1 MAKSEAIPTRDDRR
15 STRLAVLI
23 DADNASHRT
32 SDALFEEIAKLGEAS
47 LRRIYGDFTTPQ
59 LKGWAQ
65 QLSRHAIVASQSFA
79 YTSGKNASDI
89 ALVIDAMDL
98 LHSGIYDGFCLVSSD
113 SDFTRLAQR
122 LREAGAEVY
131 GFGKKTTPESF
142 VQACRRFFYIENIGN
157 ESSAEAKPPNRPVT
171 EAESLLRK
179 AVAGL
184 GDEEGWVPVKKL
196 DRAVHNISPDF
207 DVRAY
212 GEEHL
217 SELARKTGAFESE
230 KLEGRGY
237 HVRLKPAR
245 RRRTRT
251 TVLAAAIPAAIKP
264 AGGGRP

>member
-1 MAKSEAIPTRDDRR
+1 MSGNGGNGRDERR

-23 DADNASHRT
+23 DADNASYQT
-32 SDALFEEIAKLGEAS
+32 ASALFEEIAKLGEAS
-47 LRRIYGDFTTPQ
+47 LRRIYGDFTNSR
-59 LKGWAQ
+59 LKGWSENLA
-65 QLSRHAIVASQSFA
+65 RHAIVPSQSFA

-131 GFGKKTTPESF
+131 GFGKKNTPESF
-142 VQACRRFFYIENIGN
+142 VQACRRFFYVENLG
-157 ESSAEAKPPNRPVT
+157 SQAPDPAAPPRIRPAT
-171 EAESLLRK
+171 EAEELLLR
-179 AVAGL
+179 AIAGL

-212 GEEHL
+212 GEQYL
-217 SELARKTGAFESE
+217 SELARRTGRFESE
-230 KLEGRGY
+230 KIGTRGY
-237 HVRLKPAR
+237 CVRIKPEKPVR
-245 RRRTRT
+245 RRRVR
-251 TVLAAAIPAAIKP
+251 KP
-264 AGGGRP
+264 AEPQQRGTDA